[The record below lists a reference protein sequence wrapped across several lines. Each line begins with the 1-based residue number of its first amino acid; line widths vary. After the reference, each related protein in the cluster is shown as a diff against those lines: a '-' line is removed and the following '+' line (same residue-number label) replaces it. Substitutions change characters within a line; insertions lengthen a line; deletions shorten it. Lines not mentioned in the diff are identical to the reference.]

1 MRPWMGLHA
10 ADNPPRPKP
19 PLMMMITTRMN
30 SAVPA
35 ANAITRKNAS
45 ALRAPSASR
54 IGSSDMCC
62 PFVEVISEMVDGA
75 GSALV
80 VVADHPPPHVRGEE
94 REDPPLQRVG
104 RVAPAEPVGRQPWRR
119 DPLDCGSGRAGG
131 LRRLARGEHEGV
143 VDRAMPLVH
152 QHRQVDRAHLP

>member
-30 SAVPA
+30 NAVPA

-54 IGSSDMCC
+54 IGRSDMCC
-62 PFVEVISEMVDGA
+62 PFVEVISEVVDRA

-80 VVADHPPPHVRGEE
+80 VVTDHPPPHVGGED
-94 REDPPLQRVG
+94 REDPPLQRVRG
-104 RVAPAEPVGRQPWRR
+104 VAPAEPVGRQPGRR
-119 DPLDCGSGRAGG
+119 DPLDPGPGRAS
-131 LRRLARGEHEGV
+131 GV
-143 VDRAMPLVH
+143 G
-152 QHRQVDRAHLP
+152 